1 VAGFRRLRYRKLRNR
16 RFGYAASRGTASTT
30 YEGFPMALVQDFEK
44 VDDGDAIFLS
54 TPMKITIGIFV
65 VGPTLALLGVIPM
78 IYWGLV
84 SWVDIGLLVGFWAL
98 TGLGITVGYH
108 RFFTHGSFKAP
119 RPVKIALAIMGSYAL
134 EGSINQWV
142 ADHRKH
148 HKFSDEIGDPHSPWR
163 FGTSRKAIGKGL
175 VFAHMGWLFSEE
187 QATVDQYAPDIRDDK
202 DLQRINNAFPIIV
215 VMTFLLPGI
224 IGGLITWSW
233 LGFLTGMFWGGVVRV
248 AFVHH
253 VTWSINSICHVFG
266 KRPFKSRDLSSN
278 VNWLAIP
285 SFGESWHNLHHVDP
299 TCARHGVLKGQIDP
313 SAGVIRMLERVNLAH
328 DVRWPKPERLAKK
341 LIDPSMAPRI
351 RGYQPPAT
359 ADSASASSTS
369 A

>member
-1 VAGFRRLRYRKLRNR
+1 
-16 RFGYAASRGTASTT
+16 
-30 YEGFPMALVQDFEK
+30 MALVQDFEK

-54 TPMKITIGIFV
+54 TGMKITIGIFV

-84 SWVDIGLLVGFWAL
+84 SWVDIGLLLGFWAI

-202 DLQRINNAFPIIV
+202 DLQRINSAFPIIV

-359 ADSASASSTS
+359 ADAASASSTS

>member
-1 VAGFRRLRYRKLRNR
+1 MTL
-16 RFGYAASRGTASTT
+16 
-30 YEGFPMALVQDFEK
+30 MQDLQP
-44 VDDGDAIFLS
+44 VDDGDAVYLS
-54 TPMKITIGIFV
+54 VPMKITIGIFV
-65 VGPTLALLGVIPM
+65 LGPTVLLIGVIPM
-78 IYWGLV
+78 AWFGLV
-84 SWVDIGLLVGFWAL
+84 SWLDIGLLLAFWAL
-98 TGLGITVGYH
+98 TALGITVGYH
-108 RFFTHGSFKAP
+108 RYFTHGSFKAP
-119 RPVKIALAIMGSYAL
+119 RAVKIALALCGSMAL

-163 FGTSRKAIGKGL
+163 FGTSRKAIAKGL
-175 VFAHMGWLFSEE
+175 LFAHVGWLFSEE

-202 DLQRINNAFPIIV
+202 DLQRINRAFPWMVALTII
-215 VMTFLLPGI
+215 LPGI

-233 LGFLTGMFWGGVVRV
+233 IGFLTGLFWGGIVRI
-248 AFVHH
+248 AIVHH

-278 VNWLAIP
+278 VAWLAIP

-299 TCARHGVLKGQIDP
+299 TCARHGVLKGQIDL
-313 SAGVIRMLERVNLAH
+313 SANVIRALEMTGLAT

-341 LIDPSMAPRI
+341 LIDPDMRTRI
-351 RGYQPPAT
+351 RGYVAT
-359 ADSASASSTS
+359 ESSN